1 MRFLILVATSALPFA
16 LCAQG
21 TFCSPQGNVALFS
34 NYDGGALT
42 IRVDQDIPDLHI
54 GVVSYEYAT
63 ITVTGPYAGNV
74 VAVHYAGYNGTND
87 HCDQGSLVF
96 STTISGVPSSA
107 AEIELYPAATYPNTN
122 GWPNIICAY
131 SCDIGT
137 EQGGCNTVDQVAH
150 YFLDMWNGVLL
161 FHRTQYGCW
170 NGTWNISDGGNC
182 CVDPLET
189 GFAPSDASIAN
200 ALRWDRVGDV
210 LNVHT
215 DQALVLVDAA
225 GRTVRSLA
233 AAPGGVQ
240 RFATNGLPMGTYVVR
255 EQEGARYARFI
266 VAR

>member
-1 MRFLILVATSALPFA
+1 MRFLNLVATCALPVA

-54 GVVSYEYAT
+54 GIVSYEYAT
-63 ITVTGPYAGNV
+63 ITITGPYTGNV
-74 VAVHYAGYNGTND
+74 AAVHYAGYNGTND

-107 AEIELYPAATYPNTN
+107 AEIELYPPATYANAN
-122 GWPNIICAY
+122 GWPSIICAY
-131 SCDIGT
+131 SCDIT
-137 EQGGCNTVDQVAH
+137 NEQGGCNTVDQVAH
-150 YFLDMWNGVLL
+150 YFLSMWNGVLL

-170 NGTWNISDGGNC
+170 NGIWNISDGGNC
-182 CVDPLET
+182 CEDPLET
-189 GFAPSDASIAN
+189 GIAPSGPVSPE
-200 ALRWDRVGDV
+200 ALGLDRVGEV
-210 LNVHT
+210 LIVHT
-215 DQALVLVDAA
+215 DQALLLVDAA
-225 GRTVRSLA
+225 GRTVRSHA

-240 RFATNGLPMGTYVVR
+240 RFDTNGLPMGTYVVR
-255 EQEGARYARFI
+255 EQEGGRYARFI

>member
-1 MRFLILVATSALPFA
+1 MRASNLVASCALPIA

-54 GVVSYEYAT
+54 GIVSYEYANIT
-63 ITVTGPYAGNV
+63 ITGPYAGNV
-74 VAVHYAGYNGTND
+74 AAVHYAGYNGTND
-87 HCDQGSLVF
+87 HCGQGSLVF
-96 STTISGVPSSA
+96 TTIITGVPSSVA
-107 AEIELYPAATYPNTN
+107 QIELYPPASYTNTN

-131 SCDIGT
+131 SCDIAN

-150 YFLDMWNGVLL
+150 YFLSMWNGVLL

-170 NGTWNISDGGNC
+170 GGTWNISDGGNC
-182 CVDPLET
+182 CEDPLET
-189 GFAPSDASIAN
+189 GVAPTSPSGADV
-200 ALRWDRVGDV
+200 LRLERAGEV

-215 DQALVLVDAA
+215 DEALLLLDAA
-225 GRTVRSLA
+225 GRMVRSLA

-240 RFATNGLPMGTYVVR
+240 RFDTDGLPMGTYVVR
-255 EQEGARYARFI
+255 EQVGGRYARFI

>member
-1 MRFLILVATSALPFA
+1 MRVTNLVATCALPVA

-54 GVVSYEYAT
+54 GIVSYEYAT
-63 ITVTGPYAGNV
+63 ITITGPYAGNV

-96 STTISGVPSSA
+96 STSITGVDASI

-131 SCDIGT
+131 SCDIAT

-170 NGTWNISDGGNC
+170 DGTWNISDGGNC

-189 GFAPSDASIAN
+189 AMTEAVADQDPLLVSNVVEDMIRLHRPAAITVWDEHGRLLRQERLALGAVPVSD
-200 ALRWDRVGDV
+200 
-210 LNVHT
+210 
-215 DQALVLVDAA
+215 
-225 GRTVRSLA
+225 
-233 AAPGGVQ
+233 
-240 RFATNGLPMGTYVVR
+240 LPMGVHFLRDDATGRVERFVVVR
-255 EQEGARYARFI
+255 
-266 VAR
+266 